1 MDKVFN
7 GFNANVHHL
16 DRLIR
21 LLLLNPFLRSK
32 PSGRSYAASHS
43 FHLSITVPD
52 RNVLATKLRYPINN
66 RFFFQLFT
74 TTIIYLISYASF

>member
-1 MDKVFN
+1 MHKVFN

-32 PSGRSYAASHS
+32 PSGRSYPGKP
-43 FHLSITVPD
+43 LIPSIYYCSRQERIGNKIEV
-52 RNVLATKLRYPINN
+52 
-66 RFFFQLFT
+66 
-74 TTIIYLISYASF
+74 SY